1 MYMKE
6 SVGMSYFTL
15 GSKGIIPSKQAYE
28 NMELANELHDAI
40 EVYYAS
46 WWSEE
51 TSIEKFEQ
59 LALQSQ
65 LRQQIHTP
73 NKNGITPFIAAYNC
87 SINDDVFKVLNS
99 FNNSI

>member
-1 MYMKE
+1 MTE

-15 GSKGIIPSKQAYE
+15 GSQGIIPSKQAYE

-40 EVYYAS
+40 EDYYAS
-46 WWSEE
+46 WWSEK
-51 TSIEKFEQ
+51 TSIDNFEQ

-65 LRQQIHTP
+65 LRQQIHIP
-73 NKNGITPFIAAYNC
+73 NKNGVTPFIAAYNC

-99 FNNSI
+99 FNNSK